1 MKPQRLVAQTTGKS
15 GGNVGKYDFIK
26 APVFVYLTL
35 IPFYGFS
42 EGLWAAYHNYAFIDV
57 FISLKHFS
65 YIAFKIFAAVFKY
78 RPRNHRA
85 VSHGDGWR

>member
-42 EGLWAAYHNYAFIDV
+42 EGLWAVIL
-57 FISLKHFS
+57 I
-65 YIAFKIFAAVFKY
+65 IKIL
-78 RPRNHRA
+78 
-85 VSHGDGWR
+85 